1 MSRAYKG
8 LKQWKIINL
17 PAQQVVTVVYQGVL
31 LMRVSFHRA
40 LTGKILGVLDRWSF
54 MGVDA
59 QERWSPM

>member
-1 MSRAYKG
+1 MDNHK
-8 LKQWKIINL
+8 
-17 PAQQVVTVVYQGVL
+17 PASPTSGHSCLQGVL

-59 QERWSPM
+59 QERWSHM